1 MKIVT
6 GVGENSHVTSKEH
19 RRIIEGTTG
28 SGSYILKCGDE
39 LAPEL
44 TSSNALRI
52 MSGAMCHHGNVS
64 SVDIYDDLELTN
76 GTQGTKRI
84 DLIVNRYTRN
94 DENQIETNE
103 WVVIMGEPSTSD
115 PIVPEYTAG
124 NLQDGDLID
133 ECPVFEVEFDG
144 INVVEIR
151 TLLEVAP
158 SIDDLMQQ
166 VKSFPIIQR
175 GAVSDVTVPASSF
188 TTYEVIFPTP
198 FSVLPTVV
206 IMPRGN
212 YDINCQ
218 LKEKTNEGF
227 TFNVRSG
234 DGNERTGRKYDWIAI
249 GG

>member
-103 WVVIMGEPSTSD
+103 WVVIMGEPSASD

-158 SIDDLMQQ
+158 SIDDLLYQI
-166 VKSFPIIQR
+166 KALPKIQR
-175 GAVSDVTVPASSF
+175 GALSGVTVPASSYA
-188 TTYEVIFPTP
+188 TYEVVFTEP
-198 FSVLPTVV
+198 FAGYPTVV
-206 IMPRGN
+206 ASPRGN
-212 YDINCQ
+212 YNISCQ
-218 LKEKTNEGF
+218 IKEKSRTGF
-227 TFNVRSG
+227 SINVRSV
-234 DGNERTGRKYDWIAI
+234 DGIERKDRDFDWIAI